1 MSIGML
7 NHHDKR
13 TVLDIVAKT
22 WLSHNQ
28 TKSEEEKDA
37 FVDSMLQNVK
47 IFMLAGHDTT
57 TAAIC
62 YAFELLA
69 YHPGEPEKLR
79 AEHGSTGGW
88 SIHRDPKYWQRAND
102 FIPERW
108 LAPKGDS
115 LYPVKNAWRPF
126 EHGQMNCIGQGF
138 ALLVIKIALIMVVRE
153 FDIEIAWVEWDE
165 AS

>member
-1 MSIGML
+1 MSAAL
-7 NHHDKR
+7 AL
-13 TVLDIVAKT
+13 TVRQG
-22 WLSHNQ
+22 SSSFNFN
-28 TKSEEEKDA
+28 KDGISWPTEG
-37 FVDSMLQNVK
+37 FNIQ
-47 IFMLAGHDTT
+47 
-57 TAAIC
+57 
-62 YAFELLA
+62 
-69 YHPGEPEKLR
+69 
-79 AEHGSTGGW
+79 TGGW